1 MLTLLLAAMAA
12 AAPPLVPA
20 VIQVPVTNLY
30 SAPTEEADVVSQA
43 FYSVPIEVMEE
54 KDGWAKVRTPDQYQG
69 WLLTK
74 TFRRGA
80 RYATG
85 PKAASVKSLYAH
97 LYREASVTRHAPLL
111 TVPFESKLEVVSEA
125 ANKRW
130 LQVRLVDDR
139 SAWVQRGDIEFAP
152 AKPTIP
158 AMLALAERFLGL
170 PYTWGG
176 TTSFGY
182 DCSGFTQMLCR
193 RRGIIMPRDADQQ
206 ALWTGLA
213 PVPNDKPEPG
223 DLLFFGSSIKRIT
236 HTGIMRENGEFI
248 HATTHERPVIQ
259 ISRLADP
266 HWTKLLVCVRRPK
279 E

>member
-1 MLTLLLAAMAA
+1 MLTFLLAAMAA
-12 AAPPLVPA
+12 AAPPLIPA
-20 VIQVPVTNLY
+20 VMQVPVTNMY

-69 WLLTK
+69 WLRTK

-80 RYATG
+80 PYATG
-85 PKAASVKSLYAH
+85 PKSASVKSLYAH

-111 TVPFESKLEVVSEA
+111 TVPFESKLEVVGEA

-139 SAWVQRGDIEFAP
+139 SAWVQSGDIEFAP

-223 DLLFFGSSIKRIT
+223 DLLFFGSSIQRIT

-279 E
+279 Q